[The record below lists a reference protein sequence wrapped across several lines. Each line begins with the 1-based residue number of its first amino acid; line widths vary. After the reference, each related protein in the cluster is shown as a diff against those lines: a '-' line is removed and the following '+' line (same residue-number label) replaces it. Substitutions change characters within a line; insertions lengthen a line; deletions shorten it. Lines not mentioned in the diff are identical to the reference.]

1 MYSPYILSISSEKIE
16 EADAYAIEAE
26 YWRCK
31 TCVDNGLDVDANN
44 GADGTSSRVQ
54 SIAPKVAKE
63 LLPGGR
69 GIVRPN
75 SHSVFNKLI
84 LDDDPMDG
92 SRSLR
97 KRKST
102 EEVEARPIRKRR
114 RASEAASASA
124 GADRSLSQSSPELA
138 RASIEPAA
146 TGQEDTMDDDNDQ
159 SQRQGRARRA
169 RKADKGLCN
178 IVSSEGISLI
188 VSFNLNRM
196 KMHKI
201 LTSRPRKNRQREKD
215 RRKKIP
221 PPLMPEQEISH
232 YPGIDAGFTRQ
243 LYAAA
248 EREEDAENSKNKKP
262 YGGILTEAEAN
273 TEKTFPQE
281 IDRRRFED
289 ARLKAEEDWR
299 TLQAEINATLEP
311 SKPPPKSSGP
321 PSKIKCINFGGYEI
335 DTWNAAPYPEEY
347 SRNRLLYICEFCLK
361 YMNSDYVAWRH
372 KVFVFPIPSQSK
384 GLTEHS
390 SNVRRS
396 IHQATR
402 STEMA
407 NTPSSKS
414 TVERILCTART
425 SA

>member
-1 MYSPYILSISSEKIE
+1 M
-16 EADAYAIEAE
+16 EADAN
-26 YWRCK
+26 K
-31 TCVDNGLDVDANN
+31 DA
-44 GADGTSSRVQ
+44 DETSGRTQGIV
-54 SIAPKVAKE
+54 PKVAKE

-75 SHSVFNKLI
+75 SHSVFNTLI

-92 SRSLR
+92 SWSLR

-114 RASEAASASA
+114 RPSEAASASA
-124 GADRSLSQSSPELA
+124 GADRSASAQSSPEIA
-138 RASIEPAA
+138 RASASAEPIVNGGHDG
-146 TGQEDTMDDDNDQ
+146 TLEEDNNDQ
-159 SQRQGRARRA
+159 SQRPARSRRA

-178 IVSSEGISLI
+178 VVSSEGISLI
-188 VSFNLNRM
+188 VSFNLNRL

-248 EREEDAENSKNKKP
+248 EREDDPENSKNKKP

-281 IDRRRFED
+281 ADRKRFED

-299 TLQAEINATLEP
+299 TLQAEINANLEP

-347 SRNRLLYICEFCLK
+347 SRNRMLYICEFCLK

-372 KVFVFPIPSQSK
+372 KACSSRYYTCQSVP
-384 GLTEHS
+384 H
-390 SNVRRS
+390 
-396 IHQATR
+396 
-402 STEMA
+402 
-407 NTPSSKS
+407 
-414 TVERILCTART
+414 
-425 SA
+425 